1 MHIAEGV
8 LSAPVLITGAV
19 VAAGAVA
26 YGLKKLDPRQVMMA
40 AILGAAF
47 FVASLIHIPVGPSS
61 VHLLLNGLLGVLLGW
76 SAVPVIFVGL
86 LLQAILYG
94 FGGLTVLGVNTATMG
109 LGSVLSWYIF
119 GGLLSVLKPLGAKK
133 AAAVS
138 GFVSGACGVAIAA
151 VLTAL
156 ALAFTDEGFKASAV
170 MLLAAHLPVM
180 LIEGIVTAVAVS
192 FIARVRPALLPE
204 TTRLKL
210 AGMIPPA
217 E

>member
-109 LGSVLSWYIF
+109 LGAVLSWYIF
-119 GGLLSVLKPLGAKK
+119 GGLLSVHKPLGAKK

>member
-8 LSAPVLITGAV
+8 LSARPHYGCRRGS
-19 VAAGAVA
+19 GAVA

-109 LGSVLSWYIF
+109 LGAVLSWYIF
-119 GGLLSVLKPLGAKK
+119 GGLLSVLKRLARRKRRRSRGSSPVP
-133 AAAVS
+133 AVS
-138 GFVSGACGVAIAA
+138 RSPRSSPRSRSR
-151 VLTAL
+151 LRTKDL
-156 ALAFTDEGFKASAV
+156 
-170 MLLAAHLPVM
+170 
-180 LIEGIVTAVAVS
+180 
-192 FIARVRPALLPE
+192 RRPP
-204 TTRLKL
+204 
-210 AGMIPPA
+210 
-217 E
+217 

>member
-109 LGSVLSWYIF
+109 LGAVLSWYIF
-119 GGLLSVLKPLGAKK
+119 GGLLSVRKPLGAKK

>member
-86 LLQAILYG
+86 LLQAIVYG

-109 LGSVLSWYIF
+109 LG
-119 GGLLSVLKPLGAKK
+119 
-133 AAAVS
+133 AADAV
-138 GFVSGACGVAIAA
+138 
-151 VLTAL
+151 
-156 ALAFTDEGFKASAV
+156 
-170 MLLAAHLPVM
+170 
-180 LIEGIVTAVAVS
+180 
-192 FIARVRPALLPE
+192 
-204 TTRLKL
+204 
-210 AGMIPPA
+210 
-217 E
+217 

>member
-109 LGSVLSWYIF
+109 LGAVLSWYIF

-138 GFVSGACGVAIAA
+138 GFVSGVAIAA
-151 VLTAL
+151 ILTAL
-156 ALAFTDEGFKASAV
+156 ALAFTDEGFKASAL

-204 TTRLKL
+204 ATRLKL
-210 AGMIPPA
+210 ADMIPPA

>member
-1 MHIAEGV
+1 M
-8 LSAPVLITGAV
+8 
-19 VAAGAVA
+19 
-26 YGLKKLDPRQVMMA
+26 
-40 AILGAAF
+40 
-47 FVASLIHIPVGPSS
+47 
-61 VHLLLNGLLGVLLGW
+61 HLLLNGLLGVLLGW

-109 LGSVLSWYIF
+109 LGAVLSWYIF

-133 AAAVS
+133 AAA
-138 GFVSGACGVAIAA
+138 VSGACGVAIAA

>member
-109 LGSVLSWYIF
+109 LGAVLSWYIF
-119 GGLLSVLKPLGAKK
+119 GGLLSVLKPPGAKK
-133 AAAVS
+133 AAADS

>member
-109 LGSVLSWYIF
+109 LGAVLSWYIF
-119 GGLLSVLKPLGAKK
+119 GGLLSVLKPLA
-133 AAAVS
+133 
-138 GFVSGACGVAIAA
+138 
-151 VLTAL
+151 
-156 ALAFTDEGFKASAV
+156 
-170 MLLAAHLPVM
+170 
-180 LIEGIVTAVAVS
+180 
-192 FIARVRPALLPE
+192 ALLTQIGRASCRE
-204 TTRLKL
+204 RV
-210 AGMIPPA
+210 
-217 E
+217 

>member
-61 VHLLLNGLLGVLLGW
+61 VHLLLNGLLGALLGW

-109 LGSVLSWYIF
+109 LGAVLSWYIL
-119 GGLLSVLKPLGAKK
+119 GGLLSVHKPLGAKK

>member
-109 LGSVLSWYIF
+109 LGAVLSWYIF
-119 GGLLSVLKPLGAKK
+119 GGLLSVLKSLGAKK

>member
-109 LGSVLSWYIF
+109 LGAVLSWYIF
-119 GGLLSVLKPLGAKK
+119 GGLFSVLKPLGAKK

>member
-1 MHIAEGV
+1 M
-8 LSAPVLITGAV
+8 
-19 VAAGAVA
+19 AAGAVA

-109 LGSVLSWYIF
+109 LGAVLSWYIF

-133 AAAVS
+133 AA
-138 GFVSGACGVAIAA
+138 GGLGVRCPVPAASAIAA
-151 VLTAL
+151 ILTAL
-156 ALAFTDEGFKASAV
+156 ALAFTDEGFKASA
-170 MLLAAHLPVM
+170 ADAPRR
-180 LIEGIVTAVAVS
+180 S
-192 FIARVRPALLPE
+192 PSRDARSR
-204 TTRLKL
+204 
-210 AGMIPPA
+210 GS
-217 E
+217 